1 MGERC
6 LNPHPSDPL
15 FTLCSMGSRYI
26 SGGTSS
32 RSMGSDYTEGRYQP
46 VEKRLDM
53 NHKGRRIAGVVAF
66 LLTGFLVW
74 QESTPSE
81 PTRAQATV
89 VEPAQMNPN
98 KRRARNGPRTPPPAA
113 AAPLVGSTNEENP
126 SQLPRTNDEPPEAPV
141 DDAEGLTDQER
152 KLEVYLEH
160 VDAIEDPNVDELTM
174 LGEMAFEANEA
185 QAAYDHYLEVIEE
198 HTDEP
203 RAPFALYKLAWAEY
217 NLGDV
222 DAAIDDMELMMEWLD
237 YGESPMEQT
246 LRVSGPADLKMFR
259 GQAG

>member
-1 MGERC
+1 
-6 LNPHPSDPL
+6 
-15 FTLCSMGSRYI
+15 
-26 SGGTSS
+26 
-32 RSMGSDYTEGRYQP
+32 
-46 VEKRLDM
+46 M
-53 NHKGRRIAGVVAF
+53 NHNGKRIAVVVAL

-74 QESTPSE
+74 PESTPSE
-81 PTRAQATV
+81 PTEAQATG
-89 VEPAQMNPN
+89 VEQSEMNPN
-98 KRRARNGPRTPPPAA
+98 KRRVRNGPRKPPPAA
-113 AAPLVGSTNEENP
+113 MAPLVKSTNEDDP
-126 SQLPRTNDEPPEAPV
+126 SQIPPTDDEPPEEPV
-141 DDAEGLTDQER
+141 DDDDGLTDQER
-152 KLEVYLEH
+152 RLEAYLEH